1 MPLTSKSYKVTLPS
15 GSYTEDDVRQIESWS
30 LDNCCCAAIA
40 KTNGEH
46 VVWVARREKTR
57 SKGEW
62 MRHVRGVFN
71 TLRLNARLAGDN
83 WLELCAEQEACEI
96 IRNAGGTTRQE
107 SRPENDAAQDGDTRD
122 ILMPSAARAAVR
134 PSRARTSVE
143 IVKTA

>member
-1 MPLTSKSYKVTLPS
+1 MTLPA
-15 GSYTEDDVRQIESWS
+15 SYTEDDLGKIESWS
-30 LDNCCCAAIA
+30 FDNCYRAAIV
-40 KTNGEH
+40 KTDDH
-46 VVWVARREKTR
+46 AVWVCIREKTR
-57 SKGEW
+57 SNGEW
-62 MRHVRGVFN
+62 LRSVRGVFN
-71 TLRLNARLAGDN
+71 TLRLDERLAGDN

-143 IVKTA
+143 IVKTP